1 MKEDLHRVRLGDTD
15 IPGISPESD
24 PAAFREALE
33 DYFRTEHPG
42 EIEGLGQS
50 LAEAPARPLELT
62 REDAGALRAAL
73 ERRQD
78 ESQQSSY
85 MPLSNDW
92 TFWMFQE
99 DGVWSLYLVNGDG
112 AYAALPWR
120 IPASSRRIA
129 GTAAPS
135 SPGRSAPKR
144 ASTATR
150 RTFPT

>member
-1 MKEDLHRVRLGDTD
+1 MSRLTAVITLCTPDGAYVLFEVKEDLHRVRLGDTD
-15 IPGISPESD
+15 IPGIDPTSD
-24 PAAFREALE
+24 PAAFQKALE

-42 EIEGLGQS
+42 EIDGLGQS

-99 DGVWSLYLVNGDG
+99 DGVWSLYLRSEERRVGKEC
-112 AYAALPWR
+112 R
-120 IPASSRRIA
+120 SRW
-129 GTAAPS
+129 
-135 SPGRSAPKR
+135 SPYH
-144 ASTATR
+144 
-150 RTFPT
+150 